1 MIIND
6 TQLFTL
12 AQQGL
17 IAPFHKENLQ
27 GSSIDLTLGNEIQV
41 ETPTGS
47 FNHMR
52 KFQVSDDKP
61 YMLRP
66 GEFIL
71 AHTAEVI
78 HLPDDV
84 CGMVLLRSSAARA
97 GYEHS
102 FAGWVDP
109 GFRGTIVAEL
119 RNNLHNHML
128 PIEVGMRLLQLV
140 LIKMTLPAA
149 QPYYQKGNYQNQ
161 TGATGSNYNFS
172 RLAA

>member
-1 MIIND
+1 MILND
-6 TQLFTL
+6 TQLFNL

-27 GSSIDLTLGNEIQV
+27 GSSIDLTLGSEIQIENPMGAVNKMAKLELV
-41 ETPTGS
+41 E
-47 FNHMR
+47 
-52 KFQVSDDKP
+52 KP
-61 YMLRP
+61 YMMRP

-102 FAGWVDP
+102 FAGWIDP
-109 GFRGTIVAEL
+109 GFNGTIVAEL
-119 RNNLHNHML
+119 RNNLSNHML
-128 PIEVGMRLLQLV
+128 PIEPGMRLLQVV
-140 LIKMTLPAA
+140 LMRMSMPAA
-149 QPYYQKGNYQNQ
+149 SPYSVKGNYQNQ
-161 TGATGSNYNFS
+161 IGATGSNYNFS

>member
-1 MIIND
+1 MILND
-6 TQLFTL
+6 TQLFNL

-27 GSSIDLTLGNEIQV
+27 GSSIDLTLGSEIQI
-41 ETPTGS
+41 ETPMGA
-47 FNHMR
+47 FNKMA
-52 KFQVSDDKP
+52 KLELLEKP

-71 AHTAEVI
+71 AHTAEQI

-102 FAGWVDP
+102 FAGWIDP
-109 GFRGTIVAEL
+109 GFKGTIVAEL
-119 RNNLHNHML
+119 RNNLSNHML
-128 PIEVGMRLLQLV
+128 PIEPGMRLLQVV
-140 LIKMTLPAA
+140 LMRMALPAA
-149 QPYYQKGNYQNQ
+149 NPYNVKGNYQNQ
-161 TGATGSNYNFS
+161 SGATGSNYNFS

>member
-1 MIIND
+1 MILND
-6 TQLFTL
+6 TQLFNL

-27 GSSIDLTLGNEIQV
+27 GSSIDLTLGSEIQI
-41 ETPTGS
+41 ETPMGA
-47 FNHMR
+47 FNKMA
-52 KFQVSDDKP
+52 KLELVEKP
-61 YMLRP
+61 YMMRP

-84 CGMVLLRSSAARA
+84 CVMVLLRSSAARA

-102 FAGWVDP
+102 FAGWIDP
-109 GFRGTIVAEL
+109 GFNGTIVAEL
-119 RNNLHNHML
+119 RNNLSNHML
-128 PIEVGMRLLQLV
+128 PIEPGMRLLQVV
-140 LIKMTLPAA
+140 LMRMSMPAA
-149 QPYYQKGNYQNQ
+149 NPYSVKGNYQNQ
-161 TGATGSNYNFS
+161 IGATGSNYNFS

>member
-1 MIIND
+1 
-6 TQLFTL
+6 
-12 AQQGL
+12 
-17 IAPFHKENLQ
+17 
-27 GSSIDLTLGNEIQV
+27 
-41 ETPTGS
+41 
-47 FNHMR
+47 
-52 KFQVSDDKP
+52 
-61 YMLRP
+61 MLRP

-128 PIEVGMRLLQLV
+128 PIEVGMRLLQVV
-140 LIKMTLPAA
+140 LIKMSLPAA
-149 QPYYQKGNYQNQ
+149 NPYSRR
-161 TGATGSNYNFS
+161 ATIKIRSAL
-172 RLAA
+172 LAATTTFRGLQHE

>member
-17 IAPFHKENLQ
+17 ISPFHKENLQ
-27 GSSIDLTLGNEIQV
+27 GSSVDLTLGHEIQI
-41 ETPTGS
+41 ENPAGAIE
-47 FNHMR
+47 HL
-52 KFQVSDDKP
+52 KKLELQEAP

-71 AHTAEVI
+71 AHTAETI

-84 CGMVLLRSSAARA
+84 CGMLLLRSSAARA

-109 GFRGTIVAEL
+109 GFRGTLVAEL
-119 RNNLHNHML
+119 RNNLTNHML
-128 PIEVGMRLLQLV
+128 PIAPGMRLLQFV

-149 QPYYQKGNYQNQ
+149 SPYSEKGNYQGQ
-161 TGATGSNYNFS
+161 SGATGSTYNFS
-172 RLAA
+172 ELAS

>member
-1 MIIND
+1 MILND

-17 IAPFHKENLQ
+17 IAPFYEENLQ
-27 GSSIDLTLGNEIQV
+27 GSSIDLTLGHELQI
-41 ETPTGS
+41 ETPTGA
-47 FNHMR
+47 FNHM
-52 KFQVSDDKP
+52 KAIEMQEAP

-66 GEFIL
+66 GEFVL
-71 AHTAEVI
+71 AHTAEVV

-102 FAGWVDP
+102 FAGWIDP

-119 RNNLHNHML
+119 RNNLSNHLL
-128 PIEVGMRLLQLV
+128 PLKPGMRLLQLV
-140 LIKMTLPAA
+140 LHRMTLPAA
-149 QPYYQKGNYQNQ
+149 QPYDRRGNYQNQ
-161 TGATGSNYNFS
+161 TGATGSNYNFE

>member
-6 TQLFTL
+6 TQLFNL
-12 AQQGL
+12 SMQGL
-17 IAPFHKENLQ
+17 IAPFHKETLQ
-27 GSSIDLTLGNEIQV
+27 GSSIDLTLGHEIQIENPAGAIEHLKKV
-41 ETPTGS
+41 EL
-47 FNHMR
+47 
-52 KFQVSDDKP
+52 QEAP

-71 AHTAEVI
+71 AHTAETI

-84 CGMVLLRSSAARA
+84 CGMLLLRSSAARA

-109 GFRGTIVAEL
+109 GFRGTLVAEL
-119 RNNLHNHML
+119 RNNLTNHML
-128 PIEVGMRLLQLV
+128 PIAPGMRLLQLV

-149 QPYYQKGNYQNQ
+149 SPYSERGNYRGQS
-161 TGATGSNYNFS
+161 GATGSTYNFS
-172 RLAA
+172 ALAS

>member
-17 IAPFHKENLQ
+17 ISPFHKENLQ
-27 GSSIDLTLGNEIQV
+27 GSSIDLTLGTAIQI
-41 ETPTGS
+41 ETPTGALNAMKP
-47 FNHMR
+47 FLL
-52 KFQVSDDKP
+52 QDKP

-71 AHTAEVI
+71 AHTDEKI

-84 CGMVLLRSSAARA
+84 CGMILLRSSAARA

-102 FAGWVDP
+102 FAGWIDP
-109 GFRGTIVAEL
+109 GFQGTIVAEL
-119 RNNLHNHML
+119 RNNLSNHML
-128 PIEVGMRLLQLV
+128 PIEPGMRLLQMV
-140 LIKMTLPAA
+140 LIRMSLPAA
-149 QPYYQKGNYQNQ
+149 NPYGVRGNYQNQ
-161 TGATGSNYNFS
+161 IGATGSNYNFS
-172 RLAA
+172 KLAS

>member
-27 GSSIDLTLGNEIQV
+27 GSSIDLTLGDEIQI
-41 ETPTGS
+41 ETPTVA
-47 FNHMR
+47 FNHM
-52 KFQVSDDKP
+52 KKLELQEKP

-71 AHTAEVI
+71 AHTAEKL

-84 CGMVLLRSSAARA
+84 SGMVLLRSSAARA

-109 GFRGTIVAEL
+109 GFHGTIVAEL
-119 RNNLHNHML
+119 RNNLSNHML
-128 PIEVGMRLLQLV
+128 PIAPGMRLLQLV
-140 LIKMTLPAA
+140 LIRMTLPAA
-149 QPYYQKGNYQNQ
+149 NPYSSKGNYQNQ

-172 RLAA
+172 RLAS